1 MPHTVHDLWIIEEN
15 QDRRRG
21 NYLGDEN
28 NNKVILNVLCTI
40 FHKSLKDFT
49 GYFLLPWKVANSI
62 LYSNQLIINM
72 KILCPVPWTIIGY
85 PRIQDK
91 EIANWSFHS
100 LYFPCNLNM
109 TQHTYTITNEV
120 FQSCYVLITALNQLY
135 CKIS

>member
-49 GYFLLPWKVANSI
+49 GYFLLP
-62 LYSNQLIINM
+62 
-72 KILCPVPWTIIGY
+72 
-85 PRIQDK
+85 
-91 EIANWSFHS
+91 
-100 LYFPCNLNM
+100 
-109 TQHTYTITNEV
+109 
-120 FQSCYVLITALNQLY
+120 
-135 CKIS
+135 